1 MPTSQAEPRRLRRS
15 GAKSFLLALV
25 GASLVVSASRAQTP
39 ARVAA
44 TIDALKAYP
53 VFYHGKQVVVRSAV
67 VQTDTW
73 SRLAPT
79 AASAEANPRGAGSI
93 FVFWKDRPTRAD
105 GEIRGEFWDLGR
117 LREDD
122 SRFTAYDFRSL
133 LQTVNDGR
141 WPGRDEVFVMLGATL
156 IESAPPTVPSVRAIA
171 LMPDRYADR
180 GVTVVGRFRG
190 RNLYGDLPAPLNRSQ
205 WDFVIQSADGAVW
218 VSAIRPRGKG
228 FELDPGAKVDT
239 GRWLQVTG
247 TVHHEGIKV
256 WIDGESLQLTNA
268 PTETT
273 VDVVVAPVVKE
284 APPQVIF
291 SAPLADETDIS
302 PARAVRVQFS
312 RDMDP
317 RSFRD
322 HVRVSYAAPPAG
334 AAPTTPVVNI
344 AYHEGNRSL
353 EIKFG
358 KPLDRFQKV
367 KVELLEGITAVD
379 GQPLPPW
386 TLTFTTG
393 G

>member
-1 MPTSQAEPRRLRRS
+1 MANR
-15 GAKSFLLALV
+15 AVLLLV
-25 GASLVVSASRAQTP
+25 IVVAGLVVAAPRAQTP
-39 ARVAA
+39 GRIAA

-53 VFYHGKQVVVRSAV
+53 VFYHGKEVVVRSGI

-73 SRLAPT
+73 SRLAPST
-79 AASAEANPRGAGSI
+79 ASGEPDPRGVGSI
-93 FVFWKDRPTRAD
+93 FVFWKDRATRAD

-133 LQTVNDGR
+133 LQTVNGGR
-141 WPGRDEVFVMLGATL
+141 WPGRDEVLVILGATL
-156 IESAPPTVPSVRAIA
+156 IESPAPTVPSVRAIT

-205 WDFVIQSADGAVW
+205 WDFVIHSADAAIW
-218 VSAIRPRGKG
+218 VSAIRPRGRG

-247 TVHHEGIKV
+247 TVRRDGVKV
-256 WIDGESLQLTNA
+256 WIDGESVQLTNA

-291 SAPLADETDIS
+291 SAPLPDETDIS
-302 PARAVRVQFS
+302 PAGAVRVQFS

-322 HVRVSYAAPPAG
+322 RVRVSYAAPPAG
-334 AAPTTPVVNI
+334 AAPATPVVNV
-344 AYHEGNRSL
+344 AYREGNRSL
-353 EIKFG
+353 EIKFA

>member
-1 MPTSQAEPRRLRRS
+1 LR
-15 GAKSFLLALV
+15 KTTLLAIV
-25 GASLVVSASRAQTP
+25 SVAIGVSAVLRAQTP
-39 ARVAA
+39 TRVAA
-44 TIDALKAYP
+44 TIEALKTYP
-53 VFYHGKQVVVRSAV
+53 VFFHGKQIVVRSAV
-67 VQTDTW
+67 VQTDTVT
-73 SRLAPT
+73 RLAAT
-79 AASAEANPRGAGSI
+79 AVGGEGDPRNASQI
-93 FVFWKDRPTRAD
+93 FVFWRDRPTRGD

-122 SRFTAYDFRSL
+122 SRFSAYDFRSL
-133 LQTVNDGR
+133 LQAVNGGR
-141 WPGRDEVFVMLGATL
+141 WPGRDEVFVVLGATL
-156 IESAPPTVPSVRAIA
+156 IEAAAPTVPSVRTIA

-190 RNLYGDLPAPLNRSQ
+190 RNLYGDLPAPLNRTQ
-205 WDFVIQSADGAVW
+205 WDFVIQSADAAVW
-218 VSAIRPRGKG
+218 VSKIRPRGKG

-247 TVHHEGIKV
+247 TVHQEGVKV
-256 WIDGESLQLTNA
+256 WIDGESLQLASA

-273 VDVVVAPVVKE
+273 VDLVVAPIAKE

-291 SAPLADETDIS
+291 SAPLADETDVS
-302 PARAVRVQFS
+302 PAGAVRVQFS

-322 HVRVSYAAPPAG
+322 HVRVSYAAPPTGGTQA
-334 AAPTTPVVNI
+334 TPI
-344 AYHEGNRSL
+344 ANVTYHEGNRSL

-386 TLTFTTG
+386 TLNFTTG